1 MKEGQGAE
9 FQFLRNLALGD
20 PESAGNPPMQGKPG
34 GTEGRREG
42 ASPTARI
49 HTLALVS
56 LGAASEENGG
66 MGEKKPTPLFI

>member
-1 MKEGQGAE
+1 
-9 FQFLRNLALGD
+9 
-20 PESAGNPPMQGKPG
+20 MQGKPG